1 MSQQIMKMIDKS
13 VVRNNPDINK
23 LMGCIDNSFSGYTF
37 LTFIF
42 LVNKQVRWKKYLKVR
57 EGVQRVLDFTGEHE
71 ETMFGIH
78 FVFEDKNICYRYD
91 NSGIKKKWT
100 FDKENSAD

>member
-1 MSQQIMKMIDKS
+1 MDQQIMKIIDKS
-13 VVRNNPDINK
+13 VVRNNPDIKK
-23 LMGCIDNSFSGYTF
+23 LMGCTDNSFSNYTF
-37 LTFIF
+37 WTFIF
-42 LVNKQVRWKKYLKVR
+42 LVNKQVRWKKYLKVKK
-57 EGVQRVLDFTGEHE
+57 GVQRVLDFTGEHE

-100 FDKENSAD
+100 FDKENP